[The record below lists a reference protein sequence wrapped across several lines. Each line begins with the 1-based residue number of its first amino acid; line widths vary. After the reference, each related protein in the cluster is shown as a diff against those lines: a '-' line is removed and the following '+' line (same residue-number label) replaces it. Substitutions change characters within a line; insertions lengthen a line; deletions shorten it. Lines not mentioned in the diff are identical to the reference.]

1 MVRDNKRILRN
12 KICMQFLHTIIST
25 IRCYFQYFFT
35 FILCVSIKETGNNR
49 NVCRSIRCAYKYEVK
64 LYHQQCM
71 IWNEKH
77 FALYAVGH
85 K

>member
-1 MVRDNKRILRN
+1 MYLSK
-12 KICMQFLHTIIST
+12 KPEIIG
-25 IRCYFQYFFT
+25 IYVV
-35 FILCVSIKETGNNR
+35 VSDALT
-49 NVCRSIRCAYKYEVK
+49 KYEVK